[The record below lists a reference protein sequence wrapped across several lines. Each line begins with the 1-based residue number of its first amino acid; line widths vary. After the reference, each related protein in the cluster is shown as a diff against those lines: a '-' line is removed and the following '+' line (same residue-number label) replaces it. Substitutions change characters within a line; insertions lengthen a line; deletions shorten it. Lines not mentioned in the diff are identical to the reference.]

1 MLKVINLKEGQNA
14 EISGILNDDLLL
26 KYDGITINNKE
37 DLFELISRANTREKN
52 RIFSKRISV
61 EINRNGALILI
72 RVHIGELGLDLKP
85 KYLDVDHRGSD
96 NRSLDKANSIIRLA
110 NQRVSDLKQLIVQR
124 DVNISHLKEENN
136 RLRGDMKAN
145 VMAFSDFS
153 DNAILGV
160 PETASVQMIKKNYK
174 KLSMVYH
181 PDRGGNPHIM
191 KLINVTFERLKRYK
205 RS

>member
-14 EISGILNDDLLL
+14 EMSGILNDDLLL

-37 DLFELISRANTREKN
+37 DLFELMSRAKTREKN
-52 RIFSKRISV
+52 RIFSNRISV
-61 EINRNGALILI
+61 EINRNGALILV
-72 RVHIGELGLDLKP
+72 RVHIGVLGFDLTSKN
-85 KYLDVDHRGSD
+85 LDVDVRGSE

-110 NQRVSDLKQLIVQR
+110 NQRVSELKQLIAQR
-124 DVNISHLKEENN
+124 DVKISHLQEENN
-136 RLRGDMKAN
+136 RLRGDIKSDAMR
-145 VMAFSDFS
+145 FSDFS
-153 DNAILGV
+153 DDAILGV

-191 KLINVTFERLKRYK
+191 KLINVRFERLKLYK
-205 RS
+205 SS